1 MKQILVDTNIFID
14 YFKKPDAETTAI
26 FEQNEIATCGVVVT
40 ELLRGSKTPKETQ
53 KLKAALECFDYLDF
67 EKSDWIEIAELFIKL
82 KRSGVTVPFQ
92 DGIISYLA
100 IKHNCKVWTKDA
112 HFKLIQSVIPVLEL
126 V

>member
-1 MKQILVDTNIFID
+1 MSSILVDTNILID
-14 YFKKPDAETTAI
+14 YLKNPTDNATKI

-40 ELLRGSKTPKETQ
+40 ELLRGSKSSKETQ

-82 KRSGVTVPFQ
+82 KKSGITVPFQ

-100 IKHNCKVWTKDA
+100 IKHNCKVWTKDV
-112 HFKLIQSVIPVLEL
+112 HFKVIQSVIPVLEL
-126 V
+126 L

>member
-1 MKQILVDTNIFID
+1 MSSILVDTNILID
-14 YFKKPDAETTAI
+14 YLKNPTDNATKI

-53 KLKAALECFDYLDF
+53 KLKAALDCFDYLDF

-82 KRSGVTVPFQ
+82 KKSGVTVPFQ

-100 IKHNCKVWTKDA
+100 IKNNCKVCTK
-112 HFKLIQSVIPVLEL
+112 FQKPLRVF
-126 V
+126 

>member
-14 YFKKPDAETTAI
+14 YFKNPTEDATKI

-40 ELLRGSKTPKETQ
+40 ELLRGSKSPKETQ
-53 KLKAALECFDYLDF
+53 KLKVALDCFDYLDF
-67 EKSDWIEIAELFIKL
+67 EKSDWIEIAELFAKL
-82 KRSGVTVPFQ
+82 KKRDITVPFQ

-100 IKHNCKVWTKDA
+100 IKHNCKVWTKDV
-112 HFKLIQSVIPVLEL
+112 HFKVIQSVIPVLEL

>member
-1 MKQILVDTNIFID
+1 MSSILVDTNIFID
-14 YFKKPDAETTAI
+14 YFKNPTDDATKI

-40 ELLRGSKTPKETQ
+40 ELLRGSKSQKESE

-82 KRSGVTVPFQ
+82 KKSGITVPFQ

-100 IKHNCKVWTKDA
+100 IKHNCKVWTKDC
-112 HFKLIQSVIPVLEL
+112 HFKAIQAVIPILEL
-126 V
+126 L

>member
-14 YFKKPDAETTAI
+14 YLKNPTEDATKI
-26 FEQNEIATCGVVVT
+26 FEQNEIAICGVVVT
-40 ELLRGSKTPKETQ
+40 ELLRGGKSSKETQ
-53 KLKAALECFDYLDF
+53 KLKTALECFEYLDF
-67 EKSDWIEIAELFIKL
+67 EKSDWIEIAELFAKL
-82 KRSGVTVPFQ
+82 KKRDITVPFQ

-100 IKHNCKVWTKDA
+100 IKNNCKVWTKDA

>member
-1 MKQILVDTNIFID
+1 MSSILVDTNIFID
-14 YFKKPDAETTAI
+14 YFKNPTDDATKI

-40 ELLRGSKTPKETQ
+40 ELLRGSKSQKESE

-82 KRSGVTVPFQ
+82 KKSGVTVPFQ

-100 IKHNCKVWTKDA
+100 IKHNCKVWTKDC
-112 HFKLIQSVIPVLEL
+112 HFKAIQAVIPILEL
-126 V
+126 L

>member
-1 MKQILVDTNIFID
+1 MSSILVDTNILID
-14 YFKKPDAETTAI
+14 YLKNPTDNATKI
-26 FEQNEIATCGVVVT
+26 FEQNEIATCGVIVT
-40 ELLRGSKTPKETQ
+40 ELLRGSKSPKETQ

-82 KRSGVTVPFQ
+82 KKSGITVPFQ

-100 IKHNCKVWTKDA
+100 IKHNCKVWTKDV
-112 HFKLIQSVIPVLEL
+112 HFKVIQSVIPILEL